1 MKRLRLRPATGFVFP
16 FAKSSRIAAVLVL
29 TLGLAACG
37 RGQHQ
42 GGFSGFPPAP
52 VTLAEV
58 KTVTVPLRFEYV
70 GQTAGSK
77 EAEVRARVQGI
88 LEKRTYL
95 EGGRVTAGQRLF
107 VIDPKPYAV
116 MVAQNEATLAQAQ
129 AEYAQ
134 SKRNLER
141 LRGLIA
147 ENAISR
153 REYDDAVSAEEAAG
167 AG

>member
-1 MKRLRLRPATGFVFP
+1 MRARNYAGALSERQQPPRTGRATPARRPRDLMKRLCLPPAGMAFP
-16 FAKSSRIAAVLVL
+16 VANVARAGALLVL
-29 TLGLAACG
+29 SLALVACG

-88 LEKRTYL
+88 
-95 EGGRVTAGQRLF
+95 
-107 VIDPKPYAV
+107 
-116 MVAQNEATLAQAQ
+116 
-129 AEYAQ
+129 
-134 SKRNLER
+134 
-141 LRGLIA
+141 
-147 ENAISR
+147 
-153 REYDDAVSAEEAAG
+153 
-167 AG
+167 